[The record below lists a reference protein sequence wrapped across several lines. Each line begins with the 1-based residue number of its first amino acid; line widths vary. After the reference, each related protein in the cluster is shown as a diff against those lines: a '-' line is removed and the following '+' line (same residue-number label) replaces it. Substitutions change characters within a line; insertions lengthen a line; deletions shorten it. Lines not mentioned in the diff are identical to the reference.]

1 MKTNLVITMA
11 AAVLVLAGC
20 HKDDKEQPDNWT
32 GEIRLASGVTAQ
44 LKSRSIETGL
54 QGNQIDASVK
64 VGVFINENTNVEP
77 APTTYTQNMM
87 YTADGRGGLS
97 TASQPY
103 FPQSGNGVDIYAYA
117 PHTAGYTSGAKG
129 AMSFTV
135 QTNQSTKDAYLASDL
150 IWGRPMKLKAGST
163 TDYETANP
171 VARTSSVIHLSF
183 KHMLSKIVVQL
194 KPGNGLAPNDF
205 QSATLS
211 ILNVL
216 PTMTVTMNSGKLG
229 DASGTKT
236 DITAATYA
244 TVATSA
250 DLTASAIVV
259 PQTIA
264 KGERFLKVHL
274 TTGGDLYYT
283 LPKEAS
289 NKDLVLESGKI
300 YRYEIQVDLTSLTV
314 NTTVD
319 DWELIGDGSPVT
331 GNAVME

>member
-1 MKTNLVITMA
+1 MKTNLMITMA

-54 QGNQIDASVK
+54 QGNQIDESVK
-64 VGVFINENTNVEP
+64 VGVFINENTDVDP
-77 APTTYTQNMM
+77 APTIYTQNMM

-117 PHTAGYTSGAKG
+117 PHTAGYASGAKG

-150 IWGRPMKLKAGST
+150 IWGQPMKEAAGGS
-163 TDYETANP
+163 YETANP
-171 VARTSSVIHLSF
+171 VARTSSVIRLSF
-183 KHMLSKIVVQL
+183 KHMLSKIEVKL
-194 KPGNGLAPNDF
+194 KPGNGLKIEDF
-205 QSATLS
+205 KGATLS

-229 DASGTKT
+229 NASGNKT
-236 DITAATYA
+236 DIIAATYA
-244 TVATSA
+244 TVAAPA

-274 TTGGDLYYT
+274 ATGGDLYYT
-283 LPKEAS
+283 LPNEAS
-289 NKDLVLESGKI
+289 DKDLVLESGKI
-300 YRYEIQVDLTSLTV
+300 YKYEIQVDLTSLTV

-319 DWELIGDGSPVT
+319 DWELIGDGSPVQ
-331 GNAVME
+331 GNAVMD

>member
-1 MKTNLVITMA
+1 MKTNLMITMA

-20 HKDDKEQPDNWT
+20 HKDDKEQPDTWI

-54 QGNQIDASVK
+54 QGKQIDASVK
-64 VGVFINENTNVEP
+64 VGVFINENTDVDP
-77 APTTYTQNMM
+77 APTTYTQNME
-87 YTADGRGGLS
+87 YTANGTGGLS

-117 PHTAGYTSGAKG
+117 PHAAGYTSGATG

-150 IWGRPMKLKAGST
+150 IWGQPMKEAAGGG
-163 TDYETANP
+163 YETANP
-171 VARTSSVIHLSF
+171 VARTSSVIRLSF

-216 PTMTVTMNSGKLG
+216 PTMTVTMNSGLLG
-229 DASGTKT
+229 TASGNKT

-244 TVATSA
+244 TVAAPA

-274 TTGGDLYYT
+274 ATGGDLYYT
-283 LPKEAS
+283 LPKEVS
-289 NKDLVLESGKI
+289 DKDLVLESGKI
-300 YRYEIQVDLTSLTV
+300 YKYEIQVDLTSLTV

>member
-1 MKTNLVITMA
+1 MKTNLMITMA

-20 HKDDKEQPDNWT
+20 HKDDKEQPDTWN

-54 QGNQIDASVK
+54 QGKQIDESVE
-64 VGVFINENTNVEP
+64 VGVFINENTDVEP
-77 APTTYTQNMM
+77 AATTYPQNMK
-87 YTADGRGGLS
+87 YTANGKGGLS

-117 PHTAGYTSGAKG
+117 PHDADYTSGATG

-135 QTNQSTKDAYLASDL
+135 KTDQSTKDAYLASDL
-150 IWGRPMKLKAGST
+150 IWGQPMKLKAGST

-194 KPGNGLAPNDF
+194 KPGNGLTKEDF
-205 QSATLS
+205 KSATLS

-216 PTMTVTMNSGKLG
+216 PTMTVTMNSGLLG
-229 DASGTKT
+229 TASGNKT

-244 TVATSA
+244 TVAAPA

-274 TTGGDLYYT
+274 ATGGDLYYT
-283 LPKEAS
+283 LPKD
-289 NKDLVLESGKI
+289 KDLVLESGKI
-300 YRYEIQVDLTSLTV
+300 YKYDIQVDLTSLTV
-314 NTTVD
+314 ETSID
-319 DWELIGDGSPVT
+319 DWELIGDGNPVK

>member
-44 LKSRSIETGL
+44 LKSRSIETEL
-54 QGNQIDASVK
+54 QGKQIDKSVE
-64 VGVFINENTNVEP
+64 VGVFINENTDVEP
-77 APTTYTQNMM
+77 AATTYPQNMR
-87 YTADGRGGLS
+87 YTANGKGELS
-97 TASQPY
+97 TVSQPY

-117 PHTAGYTSGAKG
+117 PHDADYASGATG

-150 IWGRPMKLKAGST
+150 IWGQPMKEAAGGG
-163 TDYETANP
+163 YETANP
-171 VARTSSVIHLSF
+171 VARTNSVIRLSF

-229 DASGTKT
+229 DASGNKT

-259 PQTIA
+259 PQTIT

-274 TTGGDLYYT
+274 ATGGDLYYT
-283 LPKEAS
+283 LPDD
-289 NKDLVLESGKI
+289 KDLVLESGKI
-300 YRYEIQVDLTSLTV
+300 YKYDIQVDLTSLTV
-314 NTTVD
+314 ETSID
-319 DWELIGDGSPVT
+319 DWELIGDGNPVK

>member
-1 MKTNLVITMA
+1 MKTNLMITMA

-20 HKDDKEQPDNWT
+20 HKDDKEQPDNWN

-44 LKSRSIETGL
+44 MKSRSIETEL

-64 VGVFINENTNVEP
+64 VGVFINENTDIDP

-87 YTADGRGGLS
+87 YTANGQGGLS
-97 TASQPY
+97 TVSQPY

-117 PHTAGYTSGAKG
+117 PHAAGYASGAKG
-129 AMSFTV
+129 TMSFTV
-135 QTNQSTKDAYLASDL
+135 QTDQSTKDAYLASDL
-150 IWGRPMKLKAGST
+150 IWGQPMKLKAGST
-163 TDYETANP
+163 TDYEPANP
-171 VARTSSVIHLSF
+171 VARTSSVIRLSF

-194 KPGNGLAPNDF
+194 IPGNGLTKEDF
-205 QSATLS
+205 KGATLS
-211 ILNVL
+211 ILQVL
-216 PTMTVTMNSGKLG
+216 PAMTVTMNSGKRG
-229 DASGTKT
+229 TASGDKT

-244 TVATSA
+244 ADAIPT

-259 PQTIA
+259 PQTIT
-264 KGERFLKVHL
+264 KGEKFLKVHL
-274 TTGGDLYYT
+274 ATGGDLYYT

-289 NKDLVLESGKI
+289 ANDLVLESGKI

-314 NTTVD
+314 ETSID
-319 DWELIGDGSPVT
+319 DWDLIGEGNPVK